1 MIFVGLQPE
10 PSTFH
15 ALVREPGQRAL
26 AAHVGPIT
34 NSNFWKKR
42 KNFWKHCKKDLYSSY
57 KGICAYLGIFLHE
70 NIHINKSS
78 VEHFLPKSSFP
89 GSAYE
94 WDNYRLVSEFVNN
107 NRNDTRAI
115 LDPFHITDD
124 TFKVSLNTGIVK
136 PSPELPENEQKKA
149 LDTITALDIN
159 HENLCKYRKKI
170 YERYIAK
177 PENGTPNP
185 DALLDEA
192 PFVWLE
198 AVHQAKFII

>member
-15 ALVREPGQRAL
+15 ALVREPGQLAL

-34 NSNFWKKR
+34 NSNFWKN
-42 KNFWKHCKKDLYSSY
+42 KNFWRHCKKDLHSSY
-57 KGICAYLGIFLHE
+57 NGICAYLGIFLHE
-70 NIHINKSS
+70 NVHINNSS
-78 VEHFLPKSSFP
+78 VEHFLPKSLFP
-89 GSAYE
+89 ASAYE
-94 WDNYRLVSEFVNN
+94 WNNYRLVSVFVNN
-107 NRNDTRAI
+107 KRNNALEI

-136 PSPELPENEQKKA
+136 PSPELPACEQKKVT
-149 LDTITALDIN
+149 DTICALNIN
-159 HENLCKYRKKI
+159 HETLCNYRKDI
-170 YERYIAK
+170 YERYITK
-177 PENGTPNP
+177 PEDGIQNP

-198 AVHQAKFII
+198 AVHQAKFTI